1 MYLSIGI
8 VILLLLL
15 SVVAF
20 AARKRYAVKKVCT
33 MSPAE
38 KCEALNLLIQPFG
51 YCYDSTQDIISSR
64 NDAWQREFGYTTLFD
79 KAAPWFNM
87 VFDCLP
93 VYFDYQD
100 KTWLIEFWKGQY
112 GINIG
117 AEIGIYYADHI
128 LTPAERNTAYF
139 RSASDD
145 VWIPLSLCLSRN
157 GCPLFAISRCVWWLT
172 GFLMGSFSA
181 PRSLCLNAI
190 LSFPNCTMLHS
201 FLQGLSETDIPQNQI
216 QVCELEVRLQFY
228 NNKKKVLSPF
238 QRLIRFISQ
247 LENRFCCL
255 LYQLLIADEK
265 AVFENV

>member
-117 AEIGIYYADHI
+117 AEIGIYYAD
-128 LTPAERNTAYF
+128 
-139 RSASDD
+139 
-145 VWIPLSLCLSRN
+145 V
-157 GCPLFAISRCVWWLT
+157 V
-172 GFLMGSFSA
+172 
-181 PRSLCLNAI
+181 
-190 LSFPNCTMLHS
+190 
-201 FLQGLSETDIPQNQI
+201 Q
-216 QVCELEVRLQFY
+216 
-228 NNKKKVLSPF
+228 
-238 QRLIRFISQ
+238 
-247 LENRFCCL
+247 
-255 LYQLLIADEK
+255 
-265 AVFENV
+265 